1 MIEALALVGK
11 QWFARIVSLCVVG
24 PICAGIASG
33 VVAPDGSRHTTFL
46 TSHSMGSGIV
56 ALAMV
61 LGLTMVMGIVIGRGV
76 DRREGFLNIAF
87 VLGWVA
93 WTSGRM
99 GEMYRFSA
107 DSGTLIKVA
116 IETLIIALAML
127 IAMMLMTKP
136 DKAGSEPDDEVSRFD
151 CSFIRASLF
160 NTRGIAS
167 MFAALASGLVISYL
181 LGQSDLPGQSTGVG
195 FFVGIG
201 AGLIGTLVSTSMGKG
216 SDQVAATPFAPI
228 MIGVMLCGVLGPVIG
243 MIQPGSGGLL
253 ALIIS
258 GHLPGYLIVSPI
270 AWSMGALLGVPI
282 GHSWVEHSAQQVT
295 NAQAKP
301 A

>member
-11 QWFARIVSLCVVG
+11 QWFARIVSLCVIG

-61 LGLTMVMGIVIGRGV
+61 LGLTMVMGVVIGRGV
-76 DRREGFLNIAF
+76 DRREGVLNIAF
-87 VLGWVA
+87 VFGWVA

-99 GEMYRFSA
+99 GEMYRFSP
-107 DSGTLIKVA
+107 DSGTLIKVS
-116 IETLIIALAML
+116 IETLIIGVAVL

-136 DKAGSEPDDEVSRFD
+136 EKDDGQSDEVSRFD
-151 CSFIRASLF
+151 CSFLIASLLS
-160 NTRGIAS
+160 TRGIAS
-167 MFAALASGLVISYL
+167 MLAAIAGGLVVSYL
-181 LGQSDLPGQSTGVG
+181 WGQSDLPGQSTGVG
-195 FFVGIG
+195 LFAGIG
-201 AGLIGTLVSTSMGKG
+201 AGLIGTLVSTSMNKNEPGEN
-216 SDQVAATPFAPI
+216 ATPFAPI
-228 MIGVMLCGVLGPVIG
+228 MIGVMLCGVLGPIIG
-243 MIQPGSGGLL
+243 MIQPGPGGLL
-253 ALIIS
+253 ASIIS

-282 GHSWVEHSAQQVT
+282 GHSWVEHSAQQAAG
-295 NAQAKP
+295 AQAKP